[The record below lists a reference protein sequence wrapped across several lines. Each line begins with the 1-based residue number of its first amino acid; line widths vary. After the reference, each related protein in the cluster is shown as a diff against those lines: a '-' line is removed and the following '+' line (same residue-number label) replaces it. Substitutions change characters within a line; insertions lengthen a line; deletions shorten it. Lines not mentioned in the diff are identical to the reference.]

1 MPRKK
6 STLVEGTVKWFN
18 VQKGYGF
25 ITDADGNVIYEP
37 VFDSY
42 TYSDDADAYIVK
54 GDENG
59 VIKGLAV
66 GETKIIVKEDDSEK
80 TVECIVRVGMKKEEE
95 KKDNT
100 PEEKD
105 DNKSPETGD
114 SRNMT
119 ILFVISFMSVL
130 AEKKKKKSFE
140 AEKKRS

>member
-1 MPRKK
+1 MQNINT
-6 STLVEGTVKWFN
+6 SVKPYYAWNNISFESKDESIAS
-18 VQKGYGF
+18 V
-25 ITDADGNVIYEP
+25 
-37 VFDSY
+37 
-42 TYSDDADAYIVK
+42 
-54 GDENG
+54 DENG

-95 KKDNT
+95 KKDDT

-119 ILFVISFMSVL
+119 ILFVLSFVSVL
-130 AEKKKKKSFE
+130 AAYTIKKSFE